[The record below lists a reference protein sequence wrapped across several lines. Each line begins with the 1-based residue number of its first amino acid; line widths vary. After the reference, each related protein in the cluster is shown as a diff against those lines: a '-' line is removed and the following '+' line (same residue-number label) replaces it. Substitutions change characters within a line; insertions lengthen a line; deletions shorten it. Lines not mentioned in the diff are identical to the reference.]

1 MVAIGLMS
9 PSRKDKKLETGQR
22 KDFPPIKLD
31 VEQGDKPRRKRGSA
45 RVYEE
50 LRDDIL
56 WIRID
61 PGSVLDEVALAARFE
76 MSRTPIREALVMLA
90 SEDLVVFLPNRTSIV
105 APHMLDNMNE
115 YLDSHLLLARA
126 LARHAALRR
135 TEENLER
142 IRAAAMAY
150 EETLPSNDVYRIY
163 GADLA
168 FHQEIS
174 RSCHS
179 YFTRKFHD
187 LSLDC
192 GRRAYVLHYYPAFGE
207 AERAQSL
214 AEHRELI
221 EAIEEK
227 DAGRADA
234 AIARHVRS
242 ELDVIKRSLDP
253 DIGYEMDVTSSAA
266 GGGKSER

>member
-1 MVAIGLMS
+1 MVAIGLMN
-9 PSRKDKKLETGQR
+9 PTRKDKKLETGQR
-22 KDFPPIKLD
+22 KDLPPIKLD
-31 VEQGDKPRRKRGSA
+31 VDQGDKPRRKRGSA

-50 LRDDIL
+50 LREDIL

-115 YLDSHLLLARA
+115 YLDSHLVLSRA
-126 LARHAALRR
+126 LARHTALRR
-135 TEENLER
+135 TEENLES
-142 IRAAAMAY
+142 IKAAAKTY
-150 EETLPSNDVYRIY
+150 EEVLPSDDVYKIY

-168 FHQEIS
+168 FHREIS

-179 YFTRKFHD
+179 YFTRKFYD
-187 LSLDC
+187 MSLDC
-192 GRRAYVLHYYPAFGE
+192 GRRGYVLHYYPAFGE
-207 AERAQSL
+207 TERELSL

-221 EAIEEK
+221 EAIEQR

-234 AIARHVRS
+234 AIATHVRS
-242 ELDVIKRSLDP
+242 ELEVIKRTLDP
-253 DIGYEMDVTSSAA
+253 DIGFEMDVSPADD
-266 GGGKSER
+266 